1 MLVLQRVFDIGI
13 RARSR
18 CRGVSFMKTP
28 SVRSVPAFRRVKACN
43 ESGLTLLEVVIA
55 MAILSVA
62 VIGLVGGLSFVISVS
77 DTLEEQAVTETLG
90 ARYVEEH
97 LNGDC
102 LPEESSL
109 GTYQVDGHVVGEEY
123 TVRVISDGEELFELS
138 SLAEQADCP
147 ESVDE

>member
-1 MLVLQRVFDIGI
+1 MLEL
-13 RARSR
+13 
-18 CRGVSFMKTP
+18 
-28 SVRSVPAFRRVKACN
+28 
-43 ESGLTLLEVVIA
+43 VIA

-62 VIGLVGGLSFVISVS
+62 VVGLVGGLSFVISVS

-102 LPEESSL
+102 LSEESSL

-123 TVRVISDGEELFELS
+123 TVRVTSDGEELFELR
-138 SLAEQADCP
+138 SLAEKIDCS
-147 ESVDE
+147 ESVEE

>member
-1 MLVLQRVFDIGI
+1 
-13 RARSR
+13 
-18 CRGVSFMKTP
+18 MKTP
-28 SVRSVPAFRRVKACN
+28 GVRSVPAFRRMKASN

-102 LPEESSL
+102 LSEESSL
-109 GTYQVDGHVVGEEY
+109 GTYQVEGHVFREEY
-123 TVRVISDGEELFELS
+123 NVRVTSDGEELFELS
-138 SLAEQADCP
+138 SLAGEVIDC
-147 ESVDE
+147 SVSMDE

>member
-1 MLVLQRVFDIGI
+1 
-13 RARSR
+13 
-18 CRGVSFMKTP
+18 MKTP
-28 SVRSVPAFRRVKACN
+28 CTGSALTLLRVKASN

-109 GTYQVDGHVVGEEY
+109 GTYRIEGHTVGEQY
-123 TVRVISDGEELFELS
+123 TVRVTSDGEELFELS